1 MKQAAILIGLIY
13 TFGSMLLQAQEITE
27 PALSPWDD
35 LMPLDTTITHP
46 VDTVTFSD
54 DIDTLLVEEGSESVM
69 TKDSLLAAIPSDSFF
84 APSKTFRD
92 RKSVV

>member
-35 LMPLDTTITHP
+35 LMPLDTTITHRL
-46 VDTVTFSD
+46 
-54 DIDTLLVEEGSESVM
+54 TLTHLAISILFLSEGSESVM
-69 TKDSLLAAIPSDSFF
+69 RKIRSLPLYLLTLFCSF
-84 APSKTFRD
+84 
-92 RKSVV
+92 